1 MSYSFFRQPS
11 GPGFQSAII
20 KRKFG
25 GNIEHSSKQAKLEPS
40 DSKTFEQNRIL
51 RDEFENEGID
61 DRNANQKKRWT
72 SYDKVSA

>member
-1 MSYSFFRQPS
+1 M
-11 GPGFQSAII
+11 
-20 KRKFG
+20 
-25 GNIEHSSKQAKLEPS
+25 EHSSKQAKLEPS

-72 SYDKVSA
+72 SYDKVSE